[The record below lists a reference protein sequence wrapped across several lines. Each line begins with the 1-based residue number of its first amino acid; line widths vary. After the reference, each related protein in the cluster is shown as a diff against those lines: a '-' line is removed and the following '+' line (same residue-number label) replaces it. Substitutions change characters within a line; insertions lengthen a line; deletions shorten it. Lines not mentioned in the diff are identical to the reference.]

1 MLFFY
6 NSIAHPSVMIRRT
19 SLLESGL
26 YEIGSEGYEDF
37 YLWRKLINFGKFRN
51 SRKCFLKYRIHTNQ
65 TSAQTSTT
73 SSQYSAIYI
82 DHLKSQN
89 KRIYQLW
96 HLYDKLLVKN
106 EKNTYRFLINF
117 KFLRIYIKSLIL
129 SPKFTSGLTFYFIIN
144 LTISRICSKLTR

>member
-1 MLFFY
+1 
-6 NSIAHPSVMIRRT
+6 
-19 SLLESGL
+19 
-26 YEIGSEGYEDF
+26 
-37 YLWRKLINFGKFRN
+37 
-51 SRKCFLKYRIHTNQ
+51 LKYRIHTNQ